1 MNEGVSLPTSSPATS
16 VAMIRTLGGIAMI
29 SGLLVVLVYQV
40 TLPIITENQR
50 RAVER
55 AVFEVIPGAVS
66 RTDFVLGPAG
76 LMSVEEQQASQ
87 AVSLHAGYDASGE
100 LRGVAMQAAARGYQ
114 DVIKILYGYDPLCE
128 CIIGIHVLKM
138 TETPGLGDKIAKDP
152 EFLANFRAL
161 DAKLNGQKTAL
172 SHRIV
177 TVKHGT
183 KTEPWQI
190 DSISGA
196 TISSKAI
203 GRMLND
209 SAQEM
214 LPKIVQQLDKLHVS
228 N

>member
-1 MNEGVSLPTSSPATS
+1 
-16 VAMIRTLGGIAMI
+16 MI

-66 RTDFVLGPAG
+66 RTDFVLGPTG
-76 LMSVEEQQASQ
+76 LTHVEEEQAGQ
-87 AVSLHAGYDASGE
+87 AVTLHAGYDASGE
-100 LRGVAMQAAARGYQ
+100 LRGVALQAAARGYQ
-114 DVIKILYGYDPLCE
+114 DVIKILYGYDPICE
-128 CIIGIHVLKM
+128 CITGIHVLKM

-152 EFLANFRAL
+152 EFLANFKAL
-161 DAKLNGQKTAL
+161 DTKLNGQKTAL
-172 SHRIV
+172 SRRIV

-190 DSISGA
+190 DGISGA

-209 SAQEM
+209 SAQEKF
-214 LPKIVQQLDKLHVS
+214 PKIVQYLDTLRVRD
-228 N
+228 

>member
-1 MNEGVSLPTSSPATS
+1 MNDGVSLPTSSPATS
-16 VAMIRTLGGIAMI
+16 VAMIRSLGGIAVI
-29 SGLLVVLVYQV
+29 SGLLVVLVYHV

-55 AVFEVIPGAVS
+55 AVFKVIPGSVS
-66 RTDFVLGPAG
+66 RTDFVLGLTG
-76 LMSVEEQQASQ
+76 LTPVEDKRANEVVTLS
-87 AVSLHAGYDASGE
+87 AGYDASGA

-114 DVIKILYGYDPLCE
+114 DVIKILYGYDPSCE
-128 CIIGIHVLKM
+128 CITGIHVLKM

-152 EFLANFRAL
+152 AFLANFRAL
-161 DAKLNGQKTAL
+161 DAKLNAEMTAL
-172 SHRIV
+172 KHRIV

-190 DSISGA
+190 DGISGA

-203 GRMLND
+203 GRMLNA

-214 LPKIVQQLDKLHVS
+214 LPRIVPYVEQLRVQD
-228 N
+228 

>member
-1 MNEGVSLPTSSPATS
+1 MNDGVSLPTSSPATS

-55 AVFEVIPGAVS
+55 AVFKVIPGAVS
-66 RTDFVLGPAG
+66 RIDFVLGPTG
-76 LMSVEEQQASQ
+76 LTPVEEDQASQ
-87 AVSLHAGYDASGE
+87 AVTLHAGYDASGE
-100 LRGVAMQAAARGYQ
+100 LRGVALQAAARGYQ
-114 DVIKILYGYDPLCE
+114 DVIKILYGYDPICE
-128 CIIGIHVLKM
+128 CITGIHVLKM

-152 EFLANFRAL
+152 EFLANFKAL

-172 SHRIV
+172 SRRIV

-190 DSISGA
+190 DGISGA

-209 SAQEM
+209 SAQKM
-214 LPKIVQQLDKLHVS
+214 FPKIVQHLDTLRMRD
-228 N
+228 